1 MSQKCVGIKM
11 FFTEKQIG
19 VNYVA
24 RTKRIVSSGKERREK
39 AIEVKVERK
48 KSFRQLEQENR

>member
-1 MSQKCVGIKM
+1 MS
-11 FFTEKQIG
+11 FTEKQIG